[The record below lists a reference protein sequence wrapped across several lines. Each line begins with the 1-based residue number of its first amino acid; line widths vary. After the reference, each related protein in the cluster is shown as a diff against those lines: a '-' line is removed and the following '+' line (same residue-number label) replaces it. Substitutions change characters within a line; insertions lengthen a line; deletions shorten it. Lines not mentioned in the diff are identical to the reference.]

1 MNTGLKEAKWI
12 AVKVKRG
19 FPAEVRGFR
28 TKSDAEI
35 QERRWR
41 KKMNFDY
48 DETAVLPL
56 ALGFAKD
63 D

>member
-1 MNTGLKEAKWI
+1 MDIGLKEAKWI
-12 AVKVKRG
+12 VVKVKRG

-41 KKMNFDY
+41 KRMNFDY

-56 ALGFAKD
+56 ILGFAEND
-63 D
+63 